1 MLSVFEIT
9 IVQIFIICAI
19 FNGLIFSLLLF
30 SKKENK
36 LANRFLSLL
45 IFSLSL
51 TFTPYAFDLN
61 PLERVLWVTWLPF
74 SLTYWIGPSF
84 YFYVKTLTQPN
95 YRPKPV
101 VLWHFSAIILNYIH
115 SIYHLITGSTNVF
128 PWFHHFAE
136 LLESFAIISI
146 IIYLILALKEVRRYQ
161 RSIFDQLSSIEGL
174 QLRWLKSIILV
185 LLSTFIL
192 IIIYL
197 AVHNRIIEKY
207 IVLPSNLYHHLLFSI
222 YAGVI
227 YWLAING
234 FLQSQTI
241 ALANVAAF
249 PLNQM
254 EIDGATVKVLLD
266 SMQKDK
272 LYLDHTLSLKSL
284 SKHTKIPEKEISA
297 ALNQQLGKNF
307 YTFINEYR
315 TVEVKKRLN
324 DSKNDHLTILSIA
337 FDAGF
342 NSKATFNRIFKA
354 ATGQSPKDFRA
365 NRSSHP

>member
-1 MLSVFEIT
+1 MLSTFEIT
-9 IVQIFIICAI
+9 TVQIFIICAI
-19 FNGLIFSLLLF
+19 FNGLIFSILLF

-51 TFTPYAFDLN
+51 TFTPYAFDLQ
-61 PLERVLWVTWLPF
+61 PLGRILWVTWLPF

-95 YRPKPV
+95 YQPTRTIF
-101 VLWHFSAIILNYIH
+101 WHFSAILLNYIH
-115 SIYHLITGSTNVF
+115 SIYHLITGSSNVF

-136 LLESFAIISI
+136 LLESFAIVSI
-146 IIYLILALKEVRRYQ
+146 IIYLILALREVRQYQ
-161 RSIFDQLSSIEGL
+161 RSIFDQLSTVEGL
-174 QLRWLKSIILV
+174 QLRWIKSIILV
-185 LLSTFIL
+185 LLATFIL

-197 AVHNRIIEKY
+197 AVNDLFIEKY
-207 IVLPSNLYHHLLFSI
+207 LVLPTNLYHHLLLSI
-222 YAGVI
+222 YASVI

-241 ALANVAAF
+241 ALA
-249 PLNQM
+249 
-254 EIDGATVKVLLD
+254 TVPRYSMSIGEESKSHLALLLD

-272 LYLDHTLSLKSL
+272 LYLEPHLSLKSL
-284 SKHTKIPEKEISA
+284 SKHTNIPEKEISA
-297 ALNQQLGKNF
+297 VLNHQLRKNF

-315 TVEVKKRLN
+315 TIEVKKRLL
-324 DSKNDHLTILSIA
+324 DPEYDHLTILAIA
-337 FDAGF
+337 LDAGF

-354 ATGQSPKDFRA
+354 ATGQSPKDFRSQ
-365 NRSSHP
+365 R

>member
-1 MLSVFEIT
+1 MLSTFEIT
-9 IVQIFIICAI
+9 TVQIFIICAI
-19 FNGLIFSLLLF
+19 FNGLIFSILLF

-51 TFTPYAFDLN
+51 TFTPYAFDLQ
-61 PLERVLWVTWLPF
+61 PLGRILWVTWLPF

-95 YRPKPV
+95 YQPTRTIF
-101 VLWHFSAIILNYIH
+101 WHFSAILLNYIH
-115 SIYHLITGSTNVF
+115 SIYHLITGSSNVF

-136 LLESFAIISI
+136 LLESFAIVSI
-146 IIYLILALKEVRRYQ
+146 IIYLILALREVRQYQ
-161 RSIFDQLSSIEGL
+161 RSIFDQLSTVEGL
-174 QLRWLKSIILV
+174 QLRWIKSIILV
-185 LLSTFIL
+185 LLATFIL

-197 AVHNRIIEKY
+197 AVNDLFIEKY
-207 IVLPSNLYHHLLFSI
+207 LILPTDLYHHLLLSI
-222 YAGVI
+222 YASVI

-241 ALANVAAF
+241 ALA
-249 PLNQM
+249 
-254 EIDGATVKVLLD
+254 TVPRSFISIGEESKPHLAVLLD

-272 LYLDHTLSLKSL
+272 LYLEPHLSLKSL
-284 SKHTKIPEKEISA
+284 STHTNIPEKEISA
-297 ALNQQLGKNF
+297 VLNHQLRKNF

-315 TVEVKKRLN
+315 TIEVKKRLL
-324 DSKNDHLTILSIA
+324 DPEYDHLTILAIA
-337 FDAGF
+337 LDAGF

-354 ATGQSPKDFRA
+354 ATGQSPKDFRSQ
-365 NRSSHP
+365 R